1 MTGKKA
7 VPLVLA
13 LASLLFA
20 GCSELTPST
29 PQVELLVTPTSAPV
43 QVAGVSNYQVGTVAV
58 RLSGANNPI
67 DVGISLV
74 SPPSGVTLISPTTL
88 QASNTPASQPLV
100 LRVDPSTLFSPGEN
114 QKPVSLTLKAT
125 PQGQGLAPTQK
136 TVNVTF
142 VNATSSTQPLAYT
155 LSASLNPTSVAPG
168 GSATL
173 TAQLTRTSG
182 QGSQGTVQVSVTTPA
197 GSPLTVSPTT
207 QQATLSDSNPSATLS
222 FTVSAAANA
231 APESYTLTVTATGGN
246 APAPQTVTLSVVDTT
261 PKATIRLGA
270 SSISITQGQSASL
283 AGTVSVSN
291 YDGGVS
297 LEVTGL
303 PAGVTV
309 DPIPPFPA
317 SSSYPFTLTFRAAN
331 NAQVGT
337 YALTLSA
344 KTESGAVLG
353 TANLSLVV
361 APMPMLTAGVT
372 LDRVTAQ
379 DGDTV
384 LGQVQVGSQGF
395 SGQVTVS
402 VSACAYN
409 VRYLSSN
416 TLNLF
421 PSNPSGTVSFA
432 VDVPVGAP
440 GGTCQVTATA
450 QGGTLSTTATAT
462 FTVNP
467 RPQVQV
473 STFTPVV
480 VNNVIA
486 FGTSM
491 RFLGSWQGIAKV
503 SLLDGNLNPISVDNA
518 QPLYWKL
525 NLSGV
530 TLAKNTTTNEY
541 SFYVDSMQNTV
552 DLSGSINIVAANNWA
567 TGTYT
572 FYLVVQGPNTK
583 VAPVT
588 VTVE

>member
-1 MTGKKA
+1 MTGKRA

-20 GCSELTPST
+20 GCSELTPSA
-29 PQVELLVTPTSAPV
+29 PQVELLVNPASTPI
-43 QVAGVSNYQVGTVAV
+43 QVTGIGNYQAGTVAV

-67 DVGISLV
+67 DVSISLV

-100 LRVDPSTLFSPGEN
+100 LRVDPSLFFSPGEP
-114 QKPVSLTLKAT
+114 QKTASLTLRAT

-222 FTVSAAANA
+222 FTVSVAANA
-231 APESYTLTVTATGGN
+231 TPGSYTLTVTATGGN
-246 APAPQTVTLSVVDTT
+246 APAPQSVTLTVIDTT
-261 PKATIRLGA
+261 PRATIRLGA
-270 SSISITQGQSASL
+270 SSVSVIQGQSASL

-291 YDGGVS
+291 YEGGVS

-317 SSSYPFTLTFRAAN
+317 SSNYPFTLTFRAAN

-337 YALTLSA
+337 YTLTLSA

-353 TANLSLVV
+353 TADLNLTV

-372 LDRVTAQ
+372 LDRVTVQ

-409 VRYLSSN
+409 VRYLSPN
-416 TLNLF
+416 TLNLS
-421 PSNPSGTVSFA
+421 PNNPGGTVSFA
-432 VDVPVGAP
+432 VDVPVGAS
-440 GGTCQVTATA
+440 GGTCQVTATV
-450 QGGTLSTTATAT
+450 QGGNLSATATAT

-480 VNNVIA
+480 VDKVIA

-491 RFLGSWQGIAKV
+491 CFLGSWQGIAKV
-503 SLLDGNLNPISVDNA
+503 SLLDGNLNSIPVDDNT

-530 TLAKNTTTNEY
+530 TLAKSATEY
-541 SFYVDSMQNTV
+541 SFYVDSTQNTV
-552 DLSGSINIVAANNWA
+552 NLSGSISIFAAAAWA
-567 TGTYT
+567 PGSYT
-572 FYLVVQGPNTK
+572 FYLVVQGPETK
-583 VAPVT
+583 VVPVT
-588 VTVE
+588 VNVE